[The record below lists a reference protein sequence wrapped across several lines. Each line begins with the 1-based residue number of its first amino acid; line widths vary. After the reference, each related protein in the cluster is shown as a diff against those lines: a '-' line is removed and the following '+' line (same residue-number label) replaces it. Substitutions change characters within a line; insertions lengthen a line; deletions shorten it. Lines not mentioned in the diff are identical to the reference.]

1 MSNTPKP
8 MLTRHTSGLVYVSKG
23 VVLKFLRKNTYRR
36 VGYYER
42 VLGVNG
48 HDLPTLEQARS
59 MLCSKK
65 TLTIE

>member
-1 MSNTPKP
+1 
-8 MLTRHTSGLVYVSKG
+8 MLTRNTSDLMYVSKS
-23 VVLKFLRKNTYRR
+23 VVLKFLRKKTYRR

-59 MLCSKK
+59 MLCSKE